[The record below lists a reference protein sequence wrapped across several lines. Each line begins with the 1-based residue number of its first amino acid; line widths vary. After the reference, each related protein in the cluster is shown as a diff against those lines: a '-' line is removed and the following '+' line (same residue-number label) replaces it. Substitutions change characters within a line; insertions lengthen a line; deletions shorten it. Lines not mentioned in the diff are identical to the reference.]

1 MTEERFEVRREIAAQ
16 PTEIFALL
24 CSPEG
29 HVSIDS
35 TGMLQSAA
43 GETITAVGDEFVVQ
57 MDRESLNDFPE
68 MGKYDVTVTITDFE
82 KDTHIAWTVS
92 REGQVPPIEHRYG
105 YRVEPSEIG
114 TSVTSY
120 YDWSQIPAKYRDMGV
135 FPILPES
142 ALRASLGLLARTVEK
157 K

>member
-16 PTEIFALL
+16 PAEIFALL

-35 TGMLQSAA
+35 TGMLQSAE
-43 GETITAVGDEFVVQ
+43 GETITAVGDEFVVH
-57 MDRESLNDFPE
+57 MDRESLNDFPD
-68 MGKYDVTVTITDFE
+68 MGKYDVTVTITAFE
-82 KDTHIAWTVS
+82 KDAHIAWTVG
-92 REGQVPPIEHRYG
+92 REGQVPIDHRYG

-114 TSVTSY
+114 ASVTSY
-120 YDWSQIPAKYRDMGV
+120 YDWSQIPAQYREMGI
-135 FPILPES
+135 FPILPEFV
-142 ALRASLGLLARTVEK
+142 LRASLGLLARTVEK

>member
-16 PTEIFALL
+16 PAEIFALL

-35 TGMLQSAA
+35 TGMLQSAE
-43 GETITAVGDEFVVQ
+43 GETVTAVGDEFVVH
-57 MDRESLNDFPE
+57 MDRESLNDFPL
-68 MGKYDVTVTITDFE
+68 MGKYDVTVTITGFE
-82 KDTHIAWTVS
+82 QDAHLEWTVS
-92 REGQVPPIEHRYG
+92 RETQAPVEHRYG

-114 TSVTSY
+114 ASVTSY
-120 YDWSQIPAKYRDMGV
+120 YDWSQIAAQYREMGI

-142 ALRASLGLLARTVEK
+142 VLRASLGILARTVEK

>member
-16 PTEIFALL
+16 PAEIFALL

-35 TGMLQSAA
+35 TGMLQSAEGA
-43 GETITAVGDEFVVQ
+43 TITAVGDEFVVH
-57 MDRESLNDFPE
+57 MDRESLNDFPL
-68 MGKYDVTVTITDFE
+68 MGKYDVTVTITAFE
-82 KDTHIAWTVS
+82 QDAHLEWTVS
-92 REGQVPPIEHRYG
+92 RETQAPVEHRYG
-105 YRVEPSEIG
+105 YRVEPSELG
-114 TSVTSY
+114 TVVTSY
-120 YDWSQIPAKYRDMGV
+120 YDWSQIAAQYREMGI

-142 ALRASLGLLARTVEK
+142 ALRATLGLLARTVEK

>member
-16 PTEIFALL
+16 PAEIFTLL

-35 TGMLQSAA
+35 TGMLQSAE
-43 GETITAVGDEFVVQ
+43 GEAITAVGDEFVVH
-57 MDRESLNDFPE
+57 MDRESLNDFPL
-68 MGKYDVTVTITDFE
+68 MGKYDVTVTITAFE
-82 KDTHIAWTVS
+82 QDAHLEWTVS
-92 REGQVPPIEHRYG
+92 RETQAPVEHRYG

-114 TSVTSY
+114 TLVTSY
-120 YDWSQIPAKYRDMGV
+120 YDWSQIPTTYREMGI

-142 ALRASLGLLARTVEK
+142 VLRASLGLLARTVEK

>member
-1 MTEERFEVRREIAAQ
+1 MTEERFEVLREIAAQ
-16 PTEIFALL
+16 PAEIFALL

-35 TGMLQSAA
+35 TGMLQSAE
-43 GETITAVGDEFVVQ
+43 GEAVTAVGDEFVVH

-68 MGKYDVTVTITDFE
+68 MGKYDVTVTITAFE
-82 KDTHIAWTVS
+82 KDAHIAWTVG
-92 REGQVPPIEHRYG
+92 REGQAPIDHRYG
-105 YRVEPSEIG
+105 YRLVPSVIG

-120 YDWSQIPAKYRDMGV
+120 YDWSQIPATYRDMGL

-142 ALRASLGLLARTVEK
+142 VLRASLGMLARTVAK
-157 K
+157 Q